1 MRLCSLKLENFRSAS
16 LAELNFSD
24 GVNLLYGRNA
34 EGKTNVLE
42 AIYFFARGKSF
53 RGARD
58 ADLVRFGA
66 PGCSI
71 EIEFIRRGE
80 KETLAYRYFEGS
92 RARFLNG
99 VRISAKESIGRFNA
113 VLFCPD
119 HLSIVKGAP
128 SQRREFMD
136 VALSQLYGE
145 YLSQLSVQKRM
156 IEQKNALFKKEE
168 GFDPKLLFAYNEKLA
183 SCFAKICL
191 FRRGYVNEIS
201 KYVGETISQIS
212 GGTETAKIE
221 YKCGIP
227 AEFAGFEAVKSEYIR
242 LLGENMKREVAAKMC
257 LVGTQRDDLLFTV
270 SDRDARQFASQ
281 GQQRSIAIA
290 LKLAEGDMVRRE
302 RGESPVFLLDD
313 VLGEL
318 DEARRAYILSKM
330 GERQLIVTACER
342 GEYAKRH
349 SVSMIE
355 VCGGRYRQ
363 I

>member
-1 MRLCSLKLENFRSAS
+1 MQLCSLKLENFRSAS
-16 LAELNFSD
+16 LAKLSFSD
-24 GVNLLYGRNA
+24 GVNLLYGKNA

-53 RGARD
+53 RGAKD
-58 ADLVRFGA
+58 VDLVRFGA

-80 KETLAYRYFEGS
+80 RETLAYRYFEGS

-99 VRISAKESIGRFNA
+99 VKISARESVGRFNA

-136 VALSQLYGE
+136 IALSQLYGE
-145 YLSQLSVQKRM
+145 YLAQLAVLKRAV
-156 IEQKNALFKKEE
+156 EQKNALLKKED

-191 FRRGYVNEIS
+191 FRRGYVNALSE
-201 KYVGETISQIS
+201 YVRKTISQIS
-212 GGTETAKIE
+212 GGAETAEIE
-221 YKCGIP
+221 YKCDIS
-227 AEFAGFEAVKSEYIR
+227 AEFADFEAVKSEYER
-242 LLGENMKREVAAKMC
+242 LLGENMRRETAAKMC
-257 LVGTQRDDLLFTV
+257 LVGTQRDDLFFTV
-270 SDRDARQFASQ
+270 SGRDARQFASQ
-281 GQQRSIAIA
+281 GQQRSVAIA
-290 LKLAEGDMVRRE
+290 LKLAEGDIVKRE
-302 RGESPVFLLDD
+302 KGESPVFLLDD

-318 DEARRAYILSKM
+318 DETRRAYILSEM

-342 GEYAKRH
+342 GEYANRQ

-355 VCGGRYRQ
+355 ARGGKYWQ